1 MLTPNFWENTE
12 LKLLKK
18 TSRNIINASEIKKI
32 CTKPYLPTIDLRP
45 QKNNKK
51 YAKISS
57 EI

>member
-51 YAKISS
+51 IRKN
-57 EI
+57 